1 MAMLRYVPAW
11 IFQWRSYRLA
21 AALIIS
27 CFILLHTGPKSAVS
41 LEGIVPEGREEN
53 NFGPNVGLQVVKDRQ
68 RNASKNELKYIL
80 FWNEAYGSKE
90 YDLGF
95 GREPFY
101 TARCPETRCFTTANR
116 NLKKHEDFD
125 AIFFHQRSLD
135 WKDIPDRSKRREE
148 QRYVHFIMESAQYL
162 YMDIHDMDNFFN
174 WTMTYRRNSDFPRPY
189 GRVVQV
195 APHPSGEELE
205 EYIRNF
211 GENNKHLAKGKTKEA
226 AWFVSHCATQA
237 RRETYV
243 KKLKKLI
250 QVDVYGKCGK
260 LKCSRDNETTC
271 FLQLER
277 DYKFYLSFEN
287 SICDDYVT
295 EKFFNILKYNV
306 IPITYN
312 GVDMSA
318 VAPPHSH
325 INALEYKSVS
335 ALARRLMSVLEDD
348 ALYASY
354 FWWKDFY
361 QVRTGTL
368 DSAQAFCD
376 LCEALHKNT
385 KPQVYSDLHH
395 WWVADSHCRKL
406 RLM

>member
-1 MAMLRYVPAW
+1 
-11 IFQWRSYRLA
+11 
-21 AALIIS
+21 
-27 CFILLHTGPKSAVS
+27 
-41 LEGIVPEGREEN
+41 
-53 NFGPNVGLQVVKDRQ
+53 VGLQVVKDRQ

-101 TARCPETRCFTTANR
+101 TARCPETRCFTTADR
-116 NLKKHEDFD
+116 TLKKHEDFD

-260 LKCSRDNETTC
+260 LKCSRDNETAC

-361 QVRTGTL
+361 QVRTGML